1 MGARL
6 MAVRAVGPGSGQGD
20 GRDNGGTRRSKD
32 GYDSGYSSLMSSL
45 HSLSEI
51 AQNTE
56 VEEEKRAR
64 NDDTRLVAGDAG
76 GGGGGG
82 GGRPMMTEVDP
93 SLEEARELEGLTSL
107 RGSDDLLAA
116 RLWEQQQRQQ
126 GLQQSLDDR
135 LSRLETLASAAAQSG
150 PSVPSSSARS
160 SSTSVGNNAH
170 VSLSAVSVKGDS
182 ESNAPKPTF
191 TRADK
196 SSHWLQAN
204 AQESGTRQSRDS
216 ASAATV
222 DSDSSRGHTPTAGGG
237 GANMLR
243 YAPHGDSS
251 FSSQYWNDEFSG
263 AEGGE
268 VGERR
273 TRDVESAAAKAGRG
287 EADVKPVRMES
298 LGPEVLK
305 KEVEGGTLELTA
317 ERLAGLP
324 VGSSLDA
331 DSGRQV
337 VGHESKASGSV
348 RDEELEEP
356 GARRARGGVAWEV
369 LAYSASVRVCPP
381 LTLV

>member
-1 MGARL
+1 VGARL

-20 GRDNGGTRRSKD
+20 GRDNGGIRRSKD

-64 NDDTRLVAGDAG
+64 NEDTRLVAAAAAS
-76 GGGGGG
+76 G

-116 RLWEQQQRQQ
+116 RLREQQQRQQ
-126 GLQQSLDDR
+126 GLQRSLDDR

-150 PSVPSSSARS
+150 PSVRSSSARS
-160 SSTSVGNNAH
+160 SSTSVGSNAH
-170 VSLSAVSVKGDS
+170 VSLSGVSVKGDS
-182 ESNAPKPTF
+182 ASDAPKPTF
-191 TRADK
+191 TLADNA
-196 SSHWLQAN
+196 SHWLQAS
-204 AQESGTRQSRDS
+204 AQASGTRQSRDS

-243 YAPHGDSS
+243 DAPHGDSS

-263 AEGGE
+263 AEGGD

-273 TRDVESAAAKAGRG
+273 AIDVESAVKAGQG
-287 EADVKPVRMES
+287 EADVEPVRMEAG
-298 LGPEVLK
+298 GPEALK
-305 KEVEGGTLELTA
+305 KEVQGGTLELTA

-324 VGSSLDA
+324 VGSRLDSE
-331 DSGRQV
+331 SGRQVV
-337 VGHESKASGSV
+337 VGHESKASASA

-369 LAYSASVRVCPP
+369 LAYSATCMP
-381 LTLV
+381 TLV